1 MAHSPPAARLADMLL
16 LTFNRERMS
25 DKGSMFLGFGLL
37 GMIYRTLLH
46 GLSRK
51 SKLPP
56 NLGTSDRQALV
67 TTQRAE

>member
-37 GMIYRTLLH
+37 GMFYRLFCMDY
-46 GLSRK
+46 
-51 SKLPP
+51 P
-56 NLGTSDRQALV
+56 
-67 TTQRAE
+67 